1 MKLNN
6 QTITCRGTVRKYLT
20 NEQSQ
25 AKKVALKEMRNDFG
39 YGNIYSYILR
49 LPIKKQLL
57 SIPKIEVY
65 SLDEL
70 TNKKIIYQSNSPEV
84 SRNYNNYWYND
95 TNYSI
100 NVCFINKK
108 SHVYYS
114 PDYFITK
121 TLYFLLQSLDIK
133 TKLSEDNHFFS
144 KAIIY
149 LDSAELYEKS
159 RKLPS
164 WVAERYS
171 IETFNEYVK
180 LILHNDRYYN
190 D

>member
-1 MKLNN
+1 MKLDDSL
-6 QTITCRGTVRKYLT
+6 TCRGTVRKYAT
-20 NEQSQ
+20 RET
-25 AKKVALKEMRNDFG
+25 AKARKIALKDIANEFG
-39 YGNIYSYILR
+39 YGNIYTHLLR
-49 LPIKKQLL
+49 LPIKIQLKSL
-57 SIPKIEVY
+57 PKIEVD
-65 SLDEL
+65 SLESL
-70 TNKKIIYQSNSPEV
+70 TNKKMIYQSNEPEV
-84 SRNYNNYWYND
+84 SKNYYNYWYND
-95 TNYSI
+95 TNYTI

-108 SHVYYS
+108 SHRYYS
-114 PDYFITK
+114 PNYFITK

-133 TKLSEDNHFFS
+133 TKLSSDNHFFS

-171 IETFNEYVK
+171 VETFNEYVK

>member
-6 QTITCRGTVRKYLT
+6 QTITCRGTVRKILT

-95 TNYSI
+95 TN
-100 NVCFINKK
+100 
-108 SHVYYS
+108 
-114 PDYFITK
+114 
-121 TLYFLLQSLDIK
+121 
-133 TKLSEDNHFFS
+133 
-144 KAIIY
+144 
-149 LDSAELYEKS
+149 
-159 RKLPS
+159 
-164 WVAERYS
+164 
-171 IETFNEYVK
+171 
-180 LILHNDRYYN
+180 
-190 D
+190 